1 VAVRRSYL
9 MLSGVTAGWGTIP
22 VLAGL
27 VHLPSALIVASRLWT
42 AAICLGGAVWWRR
55 RRDRRLSRVAMP
67 ALFSFRP
74 ARCACVAGV
83 LAVHWLALFAAY
95 HRAPAGTVIL
105 IVYLAPIGVA
115 AVAPR
120 LLGERLGRRTIAA
133 LVAATAGFALV
144 AGPTVRSAGATGL
157 VLSLIAAVLFVFL
170 IVLSKPLAEVYGGLQ
185 LAFIE
190 MAGAGLVLI
199 PVAVLT
205 HWPHPAPSWLWLL
218 VLGVVHTGVGISIY
232 LAALADLPAT
242 HVGILGY
249 LEPVG
254 VVLCAWA
261 FLGQR
266 PAVETV
272 LGGILVVGAGVTIVA
287 FGHPDRA
294 GEAAAAIPGA
304 AGPGVPSHP

>member
-1 VAVRRSYL
+1 VVRRSYL

-27 VHLPSALIVASRLWT
+27 VHLPSALIVAARLWT
-42 AAICLGGAVWWRR
+42 AAVCLGGAVWWRR
-55 RRDRRLSRVAMP
+55 RRDRRMARPAGP
-67 ALFSFRP
+67 ALLSFRP
-74 ARCACVAGV
+74 GRCACVAGV

-120 LLGERLGRRTIAA
+120 LLGEHLDTRTIVA
-133 LVAATAGFALV
+133 LAAATAGFALV
-144 AGPTVRSAGATGL
+144 AGPTIRSAGAGGL
-157 VLSLIAAVLFVFL
+157 ALSLIAAVLFVFL
-170 IVLSKPLAEVYGGLQ
+170 IILSKPLAEVYGGLQ
-185 LAFIE
+185 LAFME
-190 MAGAGLVLI
+190 MAGAGVLLI

-205 HWPHPAPSWLWLL
+205 RWPRPAPSWMWLL
-218 VLGVVHTGVGISIY
+218 VLGVVHTGAGISIY

-254 VVLCAWA
+254 VVVCAWV

-266 PAVETV
+266 PAIETV
-272 LGGILVVGAGVTIVA
+272 LGGVLVVGAGVTIVA
-287 FGHPDRA
+287 LGRPDRA
-294 GEAAAAIPGA
+294 SEAAAAIPGA
-304 AGPGVPSHP
+304 AGPGLPSSL